1 MRFKIGDTTYNAA
14 TLDRISLS
22 NILLLEKETT
32 EYGRPMKWS
41 EIRAMA
47 QVVEQLDPKEFE
59 NHDEAPW
66 FIALTVWASRLD
78 AGEKITFAQAIDF
91 PLGDL
96 ELIPDPQDHK
106 KAANPTRARPASG
119 RAGAR
124 AAKKSAPRKKASA
137 KQ

>member
-41 EIRAMA
+41 EIRAIGD
-47 QVVEQLDPKEFE
+47 VIETLTEKEFE
-59 NHDEAPW
+59 SHDEAPW

-78 AGEKITFAQAIDF
+78 AGERITFAEAIDF

-96 ELIPDPQDHK
+96 ELIPEPQDHK
-106 KAANPTRARPASG
+106 RPANPTRARPASG

-124 AAKKSAPRKKASA
+124 AAKKAPVRKKASG
-137 KQ
+137 KR